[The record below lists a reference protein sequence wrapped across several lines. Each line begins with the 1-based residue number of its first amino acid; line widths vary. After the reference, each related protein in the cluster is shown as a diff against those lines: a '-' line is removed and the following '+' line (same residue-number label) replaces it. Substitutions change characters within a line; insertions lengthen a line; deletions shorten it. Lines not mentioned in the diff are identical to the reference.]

1 MLEVIEYI
9 QHQDAVMVS
18 RCFGS
23 GEILELPGEIAG
35 FPVTGLADHVFA
47 AEASY
52 KLRKEQKLTAV
63 QNAQT
68 GKWEPGTMMRADP
81 AQALCAGLLQEI
93 ALPDTITYVGEYA
106 FYGCRNLKSLYLPS
120 NLKQLGSGVF
130 TACNHLEEIYFRGDA
145 DCMRDIIG
153 DLSYEIEVVLE
164 NPDGSVK
171 YRLLFPEYY
180 EDSIENTPARIIE
193 IKFEGTGYR
202 YRQCFT
208 GTQVDLARYDS
219 LFYSASVQELSGT
232 VQKMAFDRL
241 CYPFMLSKDAK
252 ENYLAYL
259 KEHAGETAQF
269 CLDHQLVNSRAGKN
283 TAQLL
288 LCLCEY
294 GYFDEERL
302 NRFLDKAG
310 REGDPET
317 VSFLMDY
324 RRTHFRKQRTADKYA
339 L

>member
-1 MLEVIEYI
+1 MLEAIAYI
-9 QHQDAVMVS
+9 QHQDAVAIC

-23 GEILELPGEIAG
+23 GEVLEVPGEIAG

-47 AEASY
+47 AEASF
-52 KLRKEQKLTAV
+52 KLRGERMFLAV
-63 QNAQT
+63 QNELT
-68 GKWEPGTMMRADP
+68 GKWEPGTADTPDP
-81 AQALCAGLLQEI
+81 AAAMCAGGLCEI
-93 ALPDTITYVGEYA
+93 ALPDSVESIGEYA
-106 FYGCRNLKSLYLPS
+106 FYGCRNLRRLYLPS
-120 NLKQLGSGVF
+120 NLSRLGGGLFV
-130 TACNHLEEIYFRGDA
+130 ACNHLEEIHFRGEA
-145 DCMRDIIG
+145 RCIRDVIG
-153 DLSYEIEVVLE
+153 DLSYETEAVLE
-164 NPDGSVK
+164 NPDGSVH

-193 IKFEGTGYR
+193 IKYEGTGYR

-241 CYPFMLSKDAK
+241 CYPVMLSKDAQ

-259 KEHAGETAQF
+259 KEHAGETARF
-269 CLDHQLVNSRAGKN
+269 CMDRHSGSHAGKN
-283 TAQLL
+283 ASKLL
-288 LCLCEY
+288 QILCGY
-294 GYFDEERL
+294 GYFDEDRL
-302 NRFLDKAG
+302 NLFLDTAG
-310 REGDPET
+310 REGDPEA
-317 VSFLMDY
+317 VSLLMDY